1 MFRSQSILTFSN
13 ADSCFKLEGG
23 KSISIYIKILIN
35 YSQMVGIIRDLQL
48 KWPYYVDNFFN
59 FTMSFGFISTGIM
72 NFDCFVSDLEIKT
85 ATIYIKMLFSL
96 AFYIFFI
103 FGGVSFFLFRR
114 FILKKHK
121 QFNKFIMFFLIL
133 SIMIQPNSIKEG
145 TDLFVC
151 QKVGEQKSY
160 LVNQMSEEC
169 YTSNHIFWVIIFV
182 REKNYHIFI
191 IDSLFRSSSF
201 NFLDFHL
208 SIMLSFL
215 YFDQ

>member
-1 MFRSQSILTFSN
+1 MFRSQSILSFSN
-13 ADSCFKLEGG
+13 IDSCFKLEGG

-59 FTMSFGFISTGIM
+59 VMMSFGFISTGIM
-72 NFDCFVSDLEIKT
+72 NFDCFVSDLQLET
-85 ATIYIKMLFSL
+85 STIYLKMLFSL
-96 AFYIFFI
+96 AFYILFI

-114 FILKKHK
+114 FVMKKKK

-151 QKVGEQKSY
+151 QKVGDQKSY

-169 YTSNHIFWVIIFV
+169 YTSNHIFWVSFFLMKKINNIFL
-182 REKNYHIFI
+182 K
-191 IDSLFRSSSF
+191 
-201 NFLDFHL
+201 
-208 SIMLSFL
+208 
-215 YFDQ
+215 